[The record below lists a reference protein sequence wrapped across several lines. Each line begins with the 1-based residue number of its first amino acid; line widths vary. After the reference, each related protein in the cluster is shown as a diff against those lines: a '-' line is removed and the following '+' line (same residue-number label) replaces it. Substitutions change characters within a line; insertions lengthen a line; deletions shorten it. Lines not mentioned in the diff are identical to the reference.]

1 MKTIEYADVVA
12 DLSWGDTGK
21 GKITSALVKKNSYDF
36 VCRWAGGNNAG
47 HTVFLNG
54 KRYKTHL
61 IPSGV
66 FHGVRSIIG
75 PACVVNRDALL
86 KELEYLK
93 ENGFDPSLVKVS
105 PRAHM
110 VTAIHINEDKKK
122 LAKKLGTTS
131 KGIAPCYADKM
142 ARSGWLAKDLLPKE
156 LLWDEKLYGKV
167 LCEGAQGFYLDI
179 DYGNYPYVTS
189 STTLPYGACSLGIPP
204 QKIRKIY
211 GTCKVYDTRS
221 GVDPLFPKTLLN
233 DPELSELGELGKEYG
248 VTTGRRRIVNWLNLD
263 MMLNAAKIS
272 GATDIVFNKADILKK
287 FGKYKL
293 YYQDELREF
302 AEWDEFTSYISDQ
315 IVDNRGLINNVRF
328 SGHAEEI

>member
-47 HTVFLNG
+47 HTVFIKG

-66 FHGVRSIIG
+66 FHGVRSIVG
-75 PACVVNRDALL
+75 PACVVDPVALSNEL
-86 KELEYLK
+86 KYLK
-93 ENGFDPSLVKVS
+93 ENGFRTSLVKVS
-105 PRAHM
+105 PRAH
-110 VTAIHINEDKKK
+110 VVLDKHINKDKRQ

-131 KGIAPCYADKM
+131 KGIAPCYAEKM
-142 ARSGWLAKDLLPKE
+142 ARTGTLAKDVLPKS
-156 LLWDEKLYGKV
+156 LLWDEKLHGKI

-179 DYGNYPYVTS
+179 DHGNYPYVTS

-204 QKIRKIY
+204 QKIRKVY

-221 GVDPLFPKTLLN
+221 GVDPLFPVELLD
-233 DPELSELGELGKEYG
+233 DPELSELGELGEEYG
-248 VTTGRRRIVNWLNLD
+248 VTTGRRRIVNWFNLD
-263 MMLNAAKIS
+263 LMLNAASVS
-272 GATDIVFNKADILKK
+272 GVTDVIFNKADILRK

-293 YYQDELREF
+293 FHERELKEF
-302 AEWDEFTSYISDQ
+302 EKWDDFTSYISDQ
-315 IVDNRGLINNVRF
+315 IGENRGLINNIRF
-328 SGHAEEI
+328 SGHSEKI